1 MSSLALF
8 HTLSLLYLSKRTA
21 TVFIYPAASAAFTV
35 AETLSFNQF
44 SLVYPH
50 IFNLHLYGSGHA
62 RRECSVYRAFSLPRP
77 RKAYKSEVLV
87 WCDRGI
93 VSNRIIIG
101 FEILFKTIFCFDW
114 SFYSTFFARAALA
127 LCYSLINLLSDNN
140 IYIYIFPKSQL
151 FYTCSSTGYNC
162 FHLTVL
168 VSNFSHNLSLLYL
181 LKRTTTVFI
190 YPAASAA
197 FTVAETLPFNQ
208 FSLVYPH
215 IINLHLYGSGHARRE
230 CSVYR
235 AFSLPRP
242 RKACKSEVLVW
253 CDRAEYAGDGGD
265 AIETGDF
272 VFVCVVSLVP
282 CC

>member
-1 MSSLALF
+1 MACLHAPEMVGKDCAQAETKQSGRGLGVIGAILAAFSQPFFFGVFLFLLHIMTATQILPFVPNPHCATLVTKQGAIYLLMSSLALF

-77 RKAYKSEVLV
+77 RKA
-87 WCDRGI
+87 
-93 VSNRIIIG
+93 
-101 FEILFKTIFCFDW
+101 
-114 SFYSTFFARAALA
+114 
-127 LCYSLINLLSDNN
+127 
-140 IYIYIFPKSQL
+140 
-151 FYTCSSTGYNC
+151 
-162 FHLTVL
+162 
-168 VSNFSHNLSLLYL
+168 
-181 LKRTTTVFI
+181 
-190 YPAASAA
+190 
-197 FTVAETLPFNQ
+197 
-208 FSLVYPH
+208 
-215 IINLHLYGSGHARRE
+215 
-230 CSVYR
+230 
-235 AFSLPRP
+235 
-242 RKACKSEVLVW
+242 CKSEVLVW
-253 CDRAEYAGDGGD
+253 CDRAKHAGDGGD